1 VNQVGVGSA
10 FGQFQSCE
18 RFACNQFAIISLDQ
32 CFGFGSIKAACGF
45 VLVAVVVVVV
55 VVIVVVI
62 VVVWPTTI
70 GDATAVVGSLTS
82 SIDLINLVIGE
93 T

>member
-55 VVIVVVI
+55 IVVVCT
-62 VVVWPTTI
+62 TTI

>member
-55 VVIVVVI
+55 VCT
-62 VVVWPTTI
+62 TTI

>member
-55 VVIVVVI
+55 VIVVVCT
-62 VVVWPTTI
+62 TTI